1 MIEAVDAEL
10 LALRRAL
17 NSKEP
22 RGYHDFLLA
31 QGLAQGLAPNPGHI
45 TEHGP
50 CALVLASSLGQAAGV
65 PTPELD
71 ALVAAVSA
79 LPGQDFRV
87 GGRTLARLGLDE
99 LDVTGLVGFART
111 GLCP

>member
-22 RGYHDFLLA
+22 RGYHDFL
-31 QGLAQGLAPNPGHI
+31 LAQGLAPNPGHI

-111 GLCP
+111 GLFP